1 MNIAKSLGTP
11 FPQNTSGQL
20 LLRVEG
26 LQASNFIN
34 PNKAGLFEGSFFWE
48 GGDQIDPPLTFPKEL
63 IKKSEKFRKI
73 DENS

>member
-48 GGDQIDPPLTFPKEL
+48 GGDQIDPPLDIPKRTY
-63 IKKSEKFRKI
+63 KKVRKI
-73 DENS
+73 